1 MNLLESIRLALE
13 GISANRLRSFLTTLG
28 IVIGIAAVIA
38 VVAVGQ
44 GGRAML
50 MSEMEKAG
58 TNIFAVFLD
67 WRKENAFTGREFTLQ
82 DVEVIKERVPEVS
95 HLSPVSNSNA
105 EIRGPGKT
113 KSSVVFGVSSDYGRI
128 RNLSMKGGHFFS
140 PGDDQGR
147 RRVAVMDQ
155 ELADELFGRSDP
167 LGQKVVI
174 KNTPF
179 AVVGVIAEGESMMG
193 FQENPKVYI
202 PFHVWQ
208 QLFGQQIYY
217 LEGSASSKEQ
227 VDAAVRN
234 TIKVLERRHNAP
246 GHYKGESMEQYMK
259 VAKSAT
265 GIVTLTGSSF

>member
-50 MSEMEKAG
+50 MSEMEKVG

-113 KSSVVFGVSSDYGRI
+113 KSSVVFGVSSDYGR
-128 RNLSMKGGHFFS
+128 
-140 PGDDQGR
+140 
-147 RRVAVMDQ
+147 
-155 ELADELFGRSDP
+155 
-167 LGQKVVI
+167 
-174 KNTPF
+174 
-179 AVVGVIAEGESMMG
+179 
-193 FQENPKVYI
+193 
-202 PFHVWQ
+202 
-208 QLFGQQIYY
+208 
-217 LEGSASSKEQ
+217 
-227 VDAAVRN
+227 
-234 TIKVLERRHNAP
+234 
-246 GHYKGESMEQYMK
+246 
-259 VAKSAT
+259 
-265 GIVTLTGSSF
+265 